1 MELGMPTIQ
10 SKLLDPKNPQ
20 ERSLKTLHFLKLFL
34 HLEPTYQYCIIH
46 QYSNKMKFM
55 FHPLYT
61 LLKN

>member
-1 MELGMPTIQ
+1 
-10 SKLLDPKNPQ
+10 LDPKNPQ